1 MVFLSLLTGSLTRT
15 LQTLEAYS
23 CEGGTLAV
31 SCPAS
36 TVISVQ
42 YAKYGRSV
50 PSSLMCPRGA
60 AAPDTRSLL
69 AGGEGEGR
77 GAGAGADGARGA
89 KENTNCLAVRSLEV
103 RLPLLFPFWLAGG
116 WLSAVAAG

>member
-1 MVFLSLLTGSLTRT
+1 MLTGSLTRT

-60 AAPDTRSLL
+60 AAPDPRSLL

-77 GAGAGADGARGA
+77 GPGSDGGQGA

-103 RLPLLFPFWLAGG
+103 RLPLLFPFWLAG
-116 WLSAVAAG
+116 